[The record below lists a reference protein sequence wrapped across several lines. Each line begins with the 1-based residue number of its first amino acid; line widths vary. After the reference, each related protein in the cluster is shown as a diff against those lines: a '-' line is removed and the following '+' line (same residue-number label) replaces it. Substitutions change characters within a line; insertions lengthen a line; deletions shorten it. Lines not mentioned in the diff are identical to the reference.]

1 MGTDELEKSDWMHN
15 RRELIFAQGLTLAC
29 ERLAD
34 LHKCA
39 PAQRAQVV
47 SGFQNDFLRP
57 VADSSR
63 PVADV
68 MFDAFWRCCHG
79 IAHHQ
84 GDSRRQNEIAV
95 AILKQA
101 DEIYRQEVTG

>member
-1 MGTDELEKSDWMHN
+1 MN
-15 RRELIFAQGLTLAC
+15 RREAIFAMGLTLAC

-47 SGFQNDFLRP
+47 SGFQKDFLKP

-68 MFDAFWRCCHG
+68 MFDAFWSACHCL
-79 IAHHQ
+79 ARWQ
-84 GDSRRQNEIAV
+84 GNPTLRKEIAT
-95 AILKQA
+95 AILKIA
-101 DEIYRQEVTG
+101 DAQYREEATK